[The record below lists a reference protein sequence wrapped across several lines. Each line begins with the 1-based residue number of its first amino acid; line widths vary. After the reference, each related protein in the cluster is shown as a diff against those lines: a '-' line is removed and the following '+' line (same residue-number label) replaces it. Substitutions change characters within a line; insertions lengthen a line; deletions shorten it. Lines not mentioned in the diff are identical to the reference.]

1 MEKITDKSG
10 NDYYE
15 TGNIRITVVKN
26 TWNNQPGIRIQ
37 AYKNE
42 AYKNGQN
49 KSLFP
54 GAELP
59 IPNAGAAFDLIKA
72 IIKALEDCGI

>member
-1 MEKITDKSG
+1 MEKKTDQSD

-26 TWNNQPGIRIQ
+26 TWDNNKPGIRIQ
-37 AYKNE
+37 ARKND
-42 AYKNGQN
+42 QN
-49 KSLFP
+49 NSLFP